1 MTKQHTPFANFLL
14 LSAAIIWGFGF
25 VAQRL
30 GMEHL
35 DPYGFNGLR
44 FLLGSLSLLP
54 LIYWFRKTAPVHFS
68 KALLW
73 GGIGLGSLLFIAA
86 SLQQVGLQYT
96 TVANAGFITGFY
108 LILVPIIGIV
118 LKHKTNLNTWFG
130 AILTL
135 VGLYFLSVKADFTMG
150 YGDLLNLIGALFWAI
165 HLLTIDYLSTRV
177 NPIQLASMQ
186 FFVCGVLSL
195 IVALVIEHPTLE
207 QIQLAWQP
215 IVYSG
220 LLSVGLAYT
229 LQVIAQRHA
238 HPSHAAIILSL
249 EAVFAAVGGVLFLNE
264 SLDGRALL
272 GCGLMLVGMLISQ
285 IQWPKSPSV
294 ATK

>member
-1 MTKQHTPFANFLL
+1 
-14 LSAAIIWGFGF
+14 
-25 VAQRL
+25 
-30 GMEHL
+30 
-35 DPYGFNGLR
+35 
-44 FLLGSLSLLP
+44 
-54 LIYWFRKTAPVHFS
+54 
-68 KALLW
+68 
-73 GGIGLGSLLFIAA
+73 
-86 SLQQVGLQYT
+86 
-96 TVANAGFITGFY
+96 
-108 LILVPIIGIV
+108 
-118 LKHKTNLNTWFG
+118 
-130 AILTL
+130 
-135 VGLYFLSVKADFTMG
+135 
-150 YGDLLNLIGALFWAI
+150 
-165 HLLTIDYLSTRV
+165 
-177 NPIQLASMQ
+177 MQ

-285 IQWPKSPSV
+285 IQWPKCPSV